1 MSKQGK
7 KIEDIDQLLAMAGS
21 NLSILEEEVD
31 IKVQKEYFEMVNLL
45 SKRTENYQKTSKQYL
60 ENINDL
66 YDDTIDPEIK
76 KKMLVVLA
84 TLDDVSVYR
93 AIENFSKQDTPLKKW
108 AIIAL
113 QQSRMLLQS
122 TLLDDPGV
130 FISTGL
136 GGQGLLLR
144 YFCVFFYRV
153 PGDLPSFQQNTLKN
167 EAETAINNAQGC
179 IESTEFKGNY
189 AVMLLLIPLK
199 TELQPLFA
207 GIIDECNQYGN
218 FLHENMIIT
227 NVKKLTDEEIM
238 HLLHAKNKPE

>member
-66 YDDTIDPEIK
+66 YDDTTTRIK

-108 AIIAL
+108 AIIAV

-136 GGQGLLLR
+136 EVKGYYCGISV
-144 YFCVFFYRV
+144 CFFIRV
-153 PGDLPSFQQNTLKN
+153 PAT
-167 EAETAINNAQGC
+167 
-179 IESTEFKGNY
+179 Y
-189 AVMLLLIPLK
+189 
-199 TELQPLFA
+199 PLFSKYA
-207 GIIDECNQYGN
+207 E
-218 FLHENMIIT
+218 
-227 NVKKLTDEEIM
+227 K
-238 HLLHAKNKPE
+238 

>member
-45 SKRTENYQKTSKQYL
+45 SKRTENYQKTSKQY
-60 ENINDL
+60 
-66 YDDTIDPEIK
+66 PEIK

-189 AVMLLLIPLK
+189 AVMLLLLPLK

>member
-93 AIENFSKQDTPLKKW
+93 AIENFFETRHSLKKMGDYSAPTIQNVITIDSAGRSRCVYLYRAGRPR
-108 AIIAL
+108 AIIA
-113 QQSRMLLQS
+113 
-122 TLLDDPGV
+122 V
-130 FISTGL
+130 FL
-136 GGQGLLLR
+136 
-144 YFCVFFYRV
+144 CVF
-153 PGDLPSFQQNTLKN
+153 LPRSRRLTLFSAKY
-167 EAETAINNAQGC
+167 AE
-179 IESTEFKGNY
+179 K
-189 AVMLLLIPLK
+189 
-199 TELQPLFA
+199 
-207 GIIDECNQYGN
+207 
-218 FLHENMIIT
+218 
-227 NVKKLTDEEIM
+227 
-238 HLLHAKNKPE
+238 

>member
-84 TLDDVSVYR
+84 TLDDVSVY
-93 AIENFSKQDTPLKKW
+93 
-108 AIIAL
+108 
-113 QQSRMLLQS
+113 
-122 TLLDDPGV
+122 
-130 FISTGL
+130 
-136 GGQGLLLR
+136 LLLR

-189 AVMLLLIPLK
+189 AVMLLLLPLK

>member
-122 TLLDDPGV
+122 TLLDDP
-130 FISTGL
+130 
-136 GGQGLLLR
+136 
-144 YFCVFFYRV
+144 CVFFYRV

-189 AVMLLLIPLK
+189 AVMLLLLPLK

>member
-93 AIENFSKQDTPLKKW
+93 AIEKFFETRHSLKK
-108 AIIAL
+108 
-113 QQSRMLLQS
+113 M
-122 TLLDDPGV
+122 
-130 FISTGL
+130 
-136 GGQGLLLR
+136 
-144 YFCVFFYRV
+144 
-153 PGDLPSFQQNTLKN
+153 GDYSAPTIQNVIT
-167 EAETAINNAQGC
+167 ID
-179 IESTEFKGNY
+179 S
-189 AVMLLLIPLK
+189 
-199 TELQPLFA
+199 A
-207 GIIDECNQYGN
+207 G
-218 FLHENMIIT
+218 
-227 NVKKLTDEEIM
+227 
-238 HLLHAKNKPE
+238 

>member
-45 SKRTENYQKTSKQYL
+45 SKRTENYQKTSKQY
-60 ENINDL
+60 
-66 YDDTIDPEIK
+66 PEIK

-113 QQSRMLLQS
+113 QQSRML
-122 TLLDDPGV
+122 
-130 FISTGL
+130 
-136 GGQGLLLR
+136 
-144 YFCVFFYRV
+144 
-153 PGDLPSFQQNTLKN
+153 
-167 EAETAINNAQGC
+167 
-179 IESTEFKGNY
+179 
-189 AVMLLLIPLK
+189 
-199 TELQPLFA
+199 
-207 GIIDECNQYGN
+207 
-218 FLHENMIIT
+218 
-227 NVKKLTDEEIM
+227 
-238 HLLHAKNKPE
+238 

>member
-1 MSKQGK
+1 MGDYSAPTIQNV
-7 KIEDIDQLLAMAGS
+7 I
-21 NLSILEEEVD
+21 
-31 IKVQKEYFEMVNLL
+31 
-45 SKRTENYQKTSKQYL
+45 
-60 ENINDL
+60 
-66 YDDTIDPEIK
+66 TIDSAGRSRCVY
-76 KKMLVVLA
+76 L
-84 TLDDVSVYR
+84 YR
-93 AIENFSKQDTPLKKW
+93 AGRPR
-108 AIIAL
+108 AIIA
-113 QQSRMLLQS
+113 
-122 TLLDDPGV
+122 V
-130 FISTGL
+130 FL
-136 GGQGLLLR
+136 
-144 YFCVFFYRV
+144 CVFYRV

-189 AVMLLLIPLK
+189 AVMLLLLPLK

>member
-1 MSKQGK
+1 M
-7 KIEDIDQLLAMAGS
+7 
-21 NLSILEEEVD
+21 D

-113 QQSRMLLQS
+113 QNVITIDSAGRSRCVYLYRAGR
-122 TLLDDPGV
+122 PRAIIAV
-130 FISTGL
+130 FL
-136 GGQGLLLR
+136 
-144 YFCVFFYRV
+144 CVF
-153 PGDLPSFQQNTLKN
+153 LPRSRRLTLFSAKY
-167 EAETAINNAQGC
+167 AE
-179 IESTEFKGNY
+179 K
-189 AVMLLLIPLK
+189 
-199 TELQPLFA
+199 
-207 GIIDECNQYGN
+207 
-218 FLHENMIIT
+218 
-227 NVKKLTDEEIM
+227 
-238 HLLHAKNKPE
+238 

>member
-84 TLDDVSVYR
+84 TLDDVSVY
-93 AIENFSKQDTPLKKW
+93 LKKMGDYSAPTIQNVITIDSAGRSRCVYLYRAGRPR
-108 AIIAL
+108 AIIA
-113 QQSRMLLQS
+113 
-122 TLLDDPGV
+122 V
-130 FISTGL
+130 FL
-136 GGQGLLLR
+136 
-144 YFCVFFYRV
+144 CVF
-153 PGDLPSFQQNTLKN
+153 LPRSRRLTLFSAKY
-167 EAETAINNAQGC
+167 AE
-179 IESTEFKGNY
+179 K
-189 AVMLLLIPLK
+189 
-199 TELQPLFA
+199 
-207 GIIDECNQYGN
+207 
-218 FLHENMIIT
+218 
-227 NVKKLTDEEIM
+227 
-238 HLLHAKNKPE
+238 

>member
-167 EAETAINNAQGC
+167 EAETAIN
-179 IESTEFKGNY
+179 Y
-189 AVMLLLIPLK
+189 AVMLLLLPLK

>member
-84 TLDDVSVYR
+84 TLDDVSVYL
-93 AIENFSKQDTPLKKW
+93 AIENFS
-108 AIIAL
+108 
-113 QQSRMLLQS
+113 
-122 TLLDDPGV
+122 
-130 FISTGL
+130 
-136 GGQGLLLR
+136 
-144 YFCVFFYRV
+144 
-153 PGDLPSFQQNTLKN
+153 
-167 EAETAINNAQGC
+167 
-179 IESTEFKGNY
+179 
-189 AVMLLLIPLK
+189 
-199 TELQPLFA
+199 
-207 GIIDECNQYGN
+207 
-218 FLHENMIIT
+218 
-227 NVKKLTDEEIM
+227 
-238 HLLHAKNKPE
+238 

>member
-113 QQSRMLLQS
+113 QQSRMLRS
-122 TLLDDPGV
+122 RCVYLDRAGRPRAIIAV
-130 FISTGL
+130 FL
-136 GGQGLLLR
+136 
-144 YFCVFFYRV
+144 CVF
-153 PGDLPSFQQNTLKN
+153 LPRSRRLTLFSAKY
-167 EAETAINNAQGC
+167 AE
-179 IESTEFKGNY
+179 K
-189 AVMLLLIPLK
+189 
-199 TELQPLFA
+199 
-207 GIIDECNQYGN
+207 
-218 FLHENMIIT
+218 
-227 NVKKLTDEEIM
+227 
-238 HLLHAKNKPE
+238 